1 MIRFV
6 LNLRGY
12 IVSYNHIKKK
22 KSRYYPLVATTSY
35 TTNSKNS
42 YEREVGVDGFEPPTL
57 CL

>member
-1 MIRFV
+1 MV
-6 LNLRGY
+6 ANTY
-12 IVSYNHIKKK
+12 IIASYKKE

-42 YEREVGVDGFEPPTL
+42 YEKEVGVDGFEPPTL